1 MPTRV
6 SIYHDPSVVPLDP
19 RTRKP
24 ISMEEY
30 LYGEATWDEHR
41 QAWVP
46 ENGQRDAVAS
56 KLGAGWTFDE
66 YYHAFFASKPA
77 DAAALE
83 APAVE
88 MLENAGLDQEPDVRS
103 SPSERGMCSCC
114 PGRTMSHMDRC
125 ASCARMLNG
134 IEAAIHHHMVGGG
147 GRPDANHVYAFIL
160 ETVMAFG
167 KKRDGG

>member
-103 SPSERGMCSCC
+103 SPSERADIDVVQAALYWEKAENTDLVMKFSGAFGMMHGLR
-114 PGRTMSHMDRC
+114 GR
-125 ASCARMLNG
+125 
-134 IEAAIHHHMVGGG
+134 
-147 GRPDANHVYAFIL
+147 IL
-160 ETVMAFG
+160 ELVEELLRG
-167 KKRDGG
+167 